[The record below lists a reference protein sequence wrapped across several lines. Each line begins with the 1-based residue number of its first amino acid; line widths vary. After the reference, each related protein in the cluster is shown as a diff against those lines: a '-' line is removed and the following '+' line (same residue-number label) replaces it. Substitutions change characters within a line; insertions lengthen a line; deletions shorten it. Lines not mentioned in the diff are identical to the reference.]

1 MPSLR
6 KYGIDGVPALGRFQS
21 DDFKGLRKVI
31 LSLNKSRKEGM
42 VLKTADRS
50 GAVKYVTPWSD
61 IEDIAGNSGLL
72 FDMPIGFY
80 HQRVLRSAFFIEDF
94 GLDRET
100 HAKMLGKA
108 FYEGL
113 CKAIEKAKAGGE
125 IEDEFEMLIKDQ
137 RIWDDIH
144 RHMSKDVKVELVW
157 KKAEKGK
164 TRIRFR
170 KIYKKTTRNLAAF
183 ARGKGV
189 TD

>member
-1 MPSLR
+1 
-6 KYGIDGVPALGRFQS
+6 
-21 DDFKGLRKVI
+21 
-31 LSLNKSRKEGM
+31 
-42 VLKTADRS
+42 
-50 GAVKYVTPWSD
+50 
-61 IEDIAGNSGLL
+61 
-72 FDMPIGFY
+72 
-80 HQRVLRSAFFIEDF
+80 
-94 GLDRET
+94 
-100 HAKMLGKA
+100 MLGKA

-113 CKAIEKAKAGGE
+113 CQAIEKAKAGGE